1 MKFSLIRAL
10 IIARREYVTTVKRKG
25 FVFSLLLTPALMFL
39 SVMLTMAGS
48 DDARKHAAQERIVAF
63 VDSSGVF
70 ANAPLRY
77 DYVSPTAAA
86 VTRGDEGGHRGL
98 RHTLA
103 GGGTRIPVVAR
114 RFASQKAALDS
125 LDAGTVNT
133 VLVIAPD
140 YLRSGTIR
148 RYEHD
153 TRALTES
160 GDDRALRTW
169 LTVTLVSPAVDSAH
183 VARAISLTRA
193 TDLYAPD
200 RTGQYLLKDDMR
212 EIWSFILPF
221 ALALLLGMAIVMG
234 GQYLLQGVA
243 EEKETRILESL
254 LCTVSPDDLMLGKLL
269 GLGSAGLTLVG
280 VWLVFGLQAAAAPM
294 AMLHVEVSPLLIVL
308 GVAYFLFGYLFYAS
322 LMTGIGAIANNLRE
336 AQQLAMV
343 FTMMNFIPFYALTKI
358 LNSPDSKITL
368 FMSLFPLTAPTTM
381 MMRLSV
387 SSVTGTAVPA
397 WQIAASLGLL
407 AVTSLLALK
416 LSAKLFRLGLLL
428 YGKTPNLPEIIKIM
442 RRG

>member
-1 MKFSLIRAL
+1 MKFSLLRAL

-39 SVMLTMAGS
+39 SVMLTMSGS
-48 DDARKHAAQERIVAF
+48 HDAAKHAREQRNVAF

-70 ANAPLRY
+70 ANAPLQY
-77 DYVSPTAAA
+77 DFV
-86 VTRGDEGGHRGL
+86 
-98 RHTLA
+98 A
-103 GGGTRIPVVAR
+103 GGDPTVGHGSRGGQQRGTVVPVVVR
-114 RFASQKAALDS
+114 RFASQEAALAALDAALATGRDS
-125 LDAGTVNT
+125 LNT
-133 VLVIAPD
+133 VLVVGRD
-140 YLRSGTIR
+140 FMRTGVIR

-153 TRALTES
+153 TRAITEPA
-160 GDDRALRTW
+160 DDRPLRTW
-169 LTVTLVSPAVDSAH
+169 LTAALLSPTSDSAH
-183 VARAISLTRA
+183 VERALSLTRT
-193 TDLYAPD
+193 TDMYTPD
-200 RTGQYLLKDDMR
+200 RDGHYRLKDGLR
-212 EIWSFILPF
+212 ELWSFILPF

-294 AMLHVEVSPLLIVL
+294 AMLHLEISPLLIAL

-322 LMTGIGAIANNLRE
+322 LMTGIGAVANNLRE

-358 LNSPDSKITL
+358 LNSPDSRTTL

-397 WQIAASLGLL
+397 WQIATSLGLL
-407 AVTSLLALK
+407 AVTALLALK
-416 LSAKLFRLGLLL
+416 LSAKLFRIGLLL
-428 YGKTPNLPEIIKIM
+428 YGKTPNLPEIVKIL
-442 RRG
+442 RQG